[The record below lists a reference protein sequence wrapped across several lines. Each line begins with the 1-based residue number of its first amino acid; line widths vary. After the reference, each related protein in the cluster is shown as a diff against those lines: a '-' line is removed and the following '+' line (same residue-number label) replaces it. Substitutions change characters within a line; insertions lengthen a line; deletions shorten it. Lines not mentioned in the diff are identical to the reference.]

1 MSVTLVNGYFESA
14 VGTKGGM
21 LELLRHNKDVK

>member
-1 MSVTLVNGYFESA
+1 MRVLLLLMVIESV